1 MSPTPPVDHKAM
13 SRLARRLLLVSPIG
27 ADVALPRAGSAL
39 ENVHVYDAVARELI
53 HQAEGGRLQVVR
65 SETQPG
71 REDGLI
77 IEFVFRRLA

>member
-1 MSPTPPVDHKAM
+1 MSPTPTLNQRAW
-13 SRLARRLLLVSPIG
+13 SRLARRLLLDSPVG
-27 ADVALPRAGSAL
+27 ADVALPRAGFTL
-39 ENVHVYDAVARELI
+39 ENAHVYDAVARELI

-77 IEFVFRRLA
+77 LEFVFRRLA